1 MTKKL
6 TTVLTSIIL
15 TVTMT
20 AQVTII
26 PKPNKIVITKESFTL
41 NKGTVIYTT
50 EKTEANILYMQG
62 FLKGATKFDFEQVK
76 QVPSQN
82 FIILDLSVSSDIPEE
97 GYTLKVTEQ
106 GITIKAFSQTGI
118 FYGIQSLFQ
127 MLPPT
132 IYSGNPS
139 GHETWTVQGVEIE
152 DSPRYGYRG
161 MHLDVS
167 RTFFDVNTV
176 KKFINWLSFHKMNKF
191 HWHLT
196 DDNGW
201 RVEIK
206 KYPKLTELGAWR
218 GENEV
223 LSPAFGSGKQR
234 YGGFYTQKEIK
245 EIVAYAAERHIE
257 IIPEID
263 LPGHSKAVTAAYPEV
278 GCDGDDSGKSVQG
291 EGQNVWCVGK
301 EPNFKMLDN
310 IIKEV
315 AALFPSKYFHIGGDE
330 VNYEQWDKCPHCQA
344 LMKEKG
350 MVKHEELLNYFVR
363 KMESIVEKHGK
374 HMAGWDEILDGGEL
388 KPQSRVYAWRSVA
401 KGIESVT
408 KGQPTVIM
416 PGEYCYLDMKQS
428 PAERGHNWAGIVTL
442 EKVYSLDP
450 TSKIASAN
458 AQTASATNQN
468 ALAATQITTASGHV
482 NLATSKSTP
491 SLTQEQ
497 EALILGVQGGLWAE
511 LFGRPARF
519 MEYQAYPRIAAL
531 AEVGWTNPENKE
543 FNEFSYRLSTAH
555 FERMFQMGIEFRMDP
570 PKVVYINGVILVTA
584 PYPWAIVRYTTDESE
599 PTMYSPLYRGEIIT
613 DRAQKFRFATFYKDQ
628 IKSISVKPENANY
641 TYLKPITTVETS
653 MTENS
658 RFPIK
663 NVTDYSFGTYFRSG
677 SKIKAGDYFIY
688 KFDNPVKSSRIT
700 IETGIPNITF
710 YGVTDGYAEFSY
722 DGVNYTGRTEIELN
736 CAVLYPKEA
745 VKSVR
750 VVATTPNDGHILAL
764 QDLKIEE

>member
-6 TTVLTSIIL
+6 TTVLTALMFTVSI
-15 TVTMT
+15 T

-26 PKPNKIVITKESFTL
+26 PKPNKIQVRKDNFTL
-41 NKGTVIYTT
+41 SSSTVIYSN
-50 EKTEANILYMQG
+50 EKNSENLSYMQG
-62 FLKGATKFDFEQVK
+62 FLKDATKFSFEQQK
-76 QVPSQN
+76 HSPSKN
-82 FIILDLSVSSDIPEE
+82 YIILDLSKSCDIPEE
-97 GYTLKVTEQ
+97 GYTLEVTRE
-106 GITIKAFSQTGI
+106 GITIKGSTEAGI

-132 IYSGNPS
+132 IYSGNPT
-139 GHETWTVQGVEIE
+139 GHEIWTVQGVAIQ

-176 KKFINWLSFHKMNKF
+176 KKFINWMSFHKMNKF

-201 RVEIK
+201 RIEIK

-223 LSPAFGSGKQR
+223 LSPSFSSGKQR
-234 YGGFYTQKEIK
+234 YGGFYTQKEVK
-245 EIVAYAAERHIE
+245 EIVDYAAQRHIE

-263 LPGHSKAVTAAYPEV
+263 LPGHSRAVTAAYPEV
-278 GCDGDDSGKSVQG
+278 GCDGENNSLSVQG

-301 EPNFKMLDN
+301 EQNFKMLDN

-330 VNYEQWDKCPHCQA
+330 VNYDYWDHCPNCQA

-350 MVKHEELLNYFVR
+350 MEKHEELLNYFVR
-363 KMESIVEKHGK
+363 RMESILEKHDK
-374 HMAGWDEILDGGEL
+374 HMAGWDEILDGGDL
-388 KPQSRVYAWRSVA
+388 KPQTIVYAWRSVA

-408 KGQPTVIM
+408 KGQPTIMM
-416 PGEYCYLDMKQS
+416 PGEYCYFDMKQS

-450 TSKIASAN
+450 TSKIVW
-458 AQTASATNQN
+458 ATS
-468 ALAATQITTASGHV
+468 QITT
-482 NLATSKSTP
+482 
-491 SLTQEQ
+491 EQ
-497 EALILGVQGGLWAE
+497 QSLILGVQGGLWAE

-531 AEVGWTNPENKE
+531 AEVGWTEPENKE
-543 FNEFSYRLSTAH
+543 LNEFKYRLSTAH
-555 FERMFQMGIEFRMDP
+555 FERMYQMGIEFRMDP
-570 PKVVYINGVILVTA
+570 PKVVYINGSIMVTA

-599 PTMYSPLYRGEIIT
+599 PTMLSSLYRGEIIT

-641 TYLKPITTVETS
+641 TYLKPVTIIETS
-653 MTENS
+653 MTGSEK
-658 RFPIK
+658 FPIN
-663 NVTDYSFGTYFRSG
+663 NVTDYNFNSYFRSD
-677 SKIKAGDYFIY
+677 SKIKAGDYFTYI
-688 KFDNPVKSSRIT
+688 FESPVKANRIT
-700 IETGIPNITF
+700 VETGIPNITF

-736 CAVLYPKEA
+736 TAVLYPKEA

-750 VVATTPNDGHILAL
+750 IIATTPNDGPILAL
-764 QDLKIEE
+764 QDLRIED

>member
-1 MTKKL
+1 MVKKL
-6 TTVLTSIIL
+6 TSALAALIFTIS
-15 TVTMT
+15 MA
-20 AQVTII
+20 AQITII
-26 PKPNKIVITKESFTL
+26 PKPNKVQVRKDNFTL
-41 NKGTVIYTT
+41 KSSTTIYTN
-50 EKTEANILYMQG
+50 EKEEANLLYMQS
-62 FLKGATKFDFEQVK
+62 FLQNASTFSFDKTKK
-76 QVPSQN
+76 NPSQN
-82 FIILDLSVSSDIPEE
+82 YIKLNLLKKSEIPAE

-106 GITIKAFSQTGI
+106 GITITGSTSTGI

-127 MLPPT
+127 MLPAT
-132 IYSGNPS
+132 IYSGNPN
-139 GHETWTVQGVEIE
+139 GHEDWTVQGVEIE

-167 RTFFDVNTV
+167 RTFFDANTV

-201 RVEIK
+201 RIEIK

-218 GENEV
+218 GEDEV
-223 LSPAFGSGKQR
+223 LSPAFGSGNKR

-245 EIVAYAAERHIE
+245 EIITYAAQRHIE

-263 LPGHSKAVTAAYPEV
+263 LPGHSRAVIAAYPEI
-278 GCDGDDSGKSVQG
+278 GCDGEDSGTSVQG

-350 MVKHEELLNYFVR
+350 MQKHEELLNYFVR

-374 HMAGWDEILDGGEL
+374 QMAGWDEILDGGEL
-388 KPQSRVYAWRSVA
+388 KPQTRVYAWRSVE
-401 KGIESVT
+401 KGVQSVI
-408 KGQPTVIM
+408 KGQPTVMM
-416 PGEYCYLDMKQS
+416 PGEYCYFDMKQS

-442 EKVYSLDP
+442 EKIYSLDP
-450 TSKIASAN
+450 TPKIASATS
-458 AQTASATNQN
+458 QVSANNQI
-468 ALAATQITTASGHV
+468 ALANRQITTANGQI
-482 NLATSKSTP
+482 NLTTSKSAP
-491 SLTQEQ
+491 SLTQKQ
-497 EALILGVQGGLWAE
+497 QGLILGVQGGLWAE

-519 MEYQAYPRIAAL
+519 MEYQAYPRVAAL
-531 AEVGWTNPENKE
+531 AEVGWTQLENKE
-543 FNEFSYRLSTAH
+543 WNEFSYRLSTAH

-570 PKVVYINGVILVTA
+570 PKVVYVNGSIMVTA
-584 PYPWAIVRYTTDESE
+584 PYPWAIIRYTTDESD
-599 PTMYSPLYRGEIIT
+599 PTMFSPLYRGEIIT

-641 TYLKPITTVETS
+641 TYLKPTTIIETS

-663 NVTDYSFGTYFRSG
+663 NVTDYNFDTYFRSN
-677 SKIKAGDYFIY
+677 SKIKAGDYFTYI
-688 KFDNPVKSSRIT
+688 FESPVKAKKIT
-700 IETGIPNITF
+700 VETGIPNITF
-710 YGVTDGYAEFSY
+710 YGFTDGYAEFSY
-722 DGVNYTGRTEIELN
+722 DGVNYTGRTEINLN
-736 CAVLYPKEA
+736 TAVLYPKEA
-745 VKSVR
+745 VKRVR
-750 VVATTPNDGHILAL
+750 IIATKPNDGYILAL
-764 QDLKIEE
+764 QDLRIEE